1 MRKVKQEA
9 DRQLK
14 EFSDNLANMSKL
26 KLFLEHSSNQYAQ
39 YLSASALKNLLGD
52 NWGKIPIN
60 EKIAIKDYLL
70 NFLAN

>member
-1 MRKVKQEA
+1 
-9 DRQLK
+9 
-14 EFSDNLANMSKL
+14 MSKL